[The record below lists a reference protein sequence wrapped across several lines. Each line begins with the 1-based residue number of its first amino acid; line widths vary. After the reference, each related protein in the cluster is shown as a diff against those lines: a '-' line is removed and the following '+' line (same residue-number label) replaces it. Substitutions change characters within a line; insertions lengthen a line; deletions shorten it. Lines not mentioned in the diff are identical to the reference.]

1 MKRICFIFLILL
13 GFIGNSLYAQ
23 ERRVTGTVTDFTD
36 GTSLPGVTVMVQGTN
51 IGTITD
57 SNGRYEL
64 NVPEGATLVFTFI
77 GMTRE
82 VRQVEDR
89 SVIDVSMTPDIA
101 TLQEIVV
108 VGYGVQRKREVTGA
122 ISSVSGDDLA
132 RVAMPS
138 FDTQL
143 AGRAAGVQVATGSG
157 VLGESPSI
165 NIRGVGSITS
175 GTQPLIVVDG
185 VPIISGDVG
194 RYASAN
200 ALGDINPQ
208 DIESIEI
215 LKDGSAT
222 AIYGSRAAN
231 GVILITTKRG
241 KVGTFQVNYN
251 NYFGV
256 AQPVNLFDLTNE
268 TQWLTLTEEMF
279 VNAGG
284 TNPAVATGLNTDW
297 QTAVLRTAA
306 FQQDHNVSLSGATDQ
321 TNYYFSMG
329 YTDQE
334 GVTRPNAMDRFT
346 FRANVEQK
354 FLNNNVTIGANTNL
368 SRAQYQGL
376 NTGENSLSG
385 NVFNAIRQLPNTPIY
400 NPDHPTGY
408 NIDEIAVN
416 LVGRGANNRGIDDNL
431 PNIRYVID
439 NNVNNSKVSRATL
452 STFGMIQFTPSL
464 FFRTQIAADIAMTES
479 HMYWDPEHGDGASVN
494 GRIYNTMDNFNRWN
508 VQNVLTYL
516 ETFADM
522 HSITL
527 TLVSEVQKQRYNYF
541 FSGGTDLSDVF
552 FRHNVIGGSYGTQLS
567 TGSMSENG
575 IISYA
580 GRFNYN
586 FDDRFFVQFSSR
598 YDGLSS
604 LPAANKWGFFP
615 GASVGWT
622 LSREAFMQDVD
633 WLSDLKIRA
642 SYAEVGNSSIG
653 NYPFAGLYS
662 GVRYADYT
670 GIGFTQMGND
680 QLKWETSKK
689 WDIGIDASILEGKYI
704 FTYDYFI
711 DDQDGLILDVP
722 TPPTMG
728 IPGNR
733 YAANIGSLRNMG
745 HEFSVTAN
753 LIRNFNFSWA
763 VDANLTLVKNEIN
776 SLVDDQP
783 ITLAYTII
791 DIGESIRSVYGY
803 DYVGVNAANGNPI
816 YRKGDGTYVQGN
828 IATQN
833 YRVYDPNNPGD
844 ISQPAA
850 LSAADDKIVFGP
862 SLPTYYGAIN
872 NRITWGNF
880 DFSAMI
886 RYSGGNYIMNRT
898 RADLTANSYT
908 NFGSE
913 MLGRWQSPENP
924 GDGWTP
930 KLWYGRTN
938 FINIQGQTNG
948 RFVEKADFIK
958 LQNLVVGY
966 TLPQQFTVRYGIERL
981 RVFAAGT
988 DLFMITDYTGIDPEM
1003 DRFGGVD
1010 WNGTPRQRT
1019 ITFGLNM
1026 SL

>member
-1 MKRICFIFLILL
+1 MKKICLIFAILV
-13 GFIGNSLYAQ
+13 FMGNVLVAQ
-23 ERRVTGTVTDFTD
+23 ERRITGTVTDAVD
-36 GTSLPGVTVMVQGTN
+36 GSTMPGVTISVQGTTQ
-51 IGTITD
+51 GTITD
-57 SNGRYEL
+57 TNGRYEIL
-64 NVPEGATLVFTFI
+64 VAEGSTLVYSFI
-77 GMTRE
+77 GMVTERRIVGTE
-82 VRQVEDR
+82 
-89 SVIDVSMTPDIA
+89 SVINVSLSMDLA

-108 VGYGVQRKREVTGA
+108 VGYGVQRKREVTGS
-122 ISSVSGDDLA
+122 ISSVSGEDLA
-132 RVAMPS
+132 RVAAPS

-157 VLGESPSI
+157 VLGEAPNI

-194 RYASAN
+194 RYAAAN

-241 KVGTFQVNYN
+241 KVGALQVNYN
-251 NYFGV
+251 NYFGI

-279 VNAGG
+279 VNAGAA
-284 TNPAVATGLNTDW
+284 NPTVATGLNTDW
-297 QTAVLRTAA
+297 QRAVLRTAA
-306 FQQDHNVSLSGATDQ
+306 FQQDHNISLSGATEQ
-321 TNYYFSMG
+321 TNYFFSMG
-329 YTDQE
+329 YTNQE
-334 GVTRPNAMDRFT
+334 GVTRPNAMERFT
-346 FRANVEQK
+346 FRSNLDQK
-354 FLNNNVTIGANTNL
+354 FLNNKVTVGANANL
-368 SRAQYQGL
+368 SRAQYNGL

-400 NPDHPTGY
+400 NADHPTGY

-416 LVGRGANNRGIDDNL
+416 LVGRGANTRGIDDNL

-439 NNVNNSKVSRATL
+439 HNMNNSKVSRATI
-452 STFGMIQFTPSL
+452 STFGMIEFLPTL
-464 FFRTQIAADIAMTES
+464 FFRTQLAADIAMSEG
-479 HMYWDPEHGDGASVN
+479 HMYWDPFHGDGASVN
-494 GRIYNTMDNFNRWN
+494 GRIYNTMDNYNRWN
-508 VQNVLTYL
+508 VQNVLTYM
-516 ETFADM
+516 ETFADV
-522 HSITL
+522 HSINL

-586 FDDRFFVQFSSR
+586 YDDRFFFQFSSR
-598 YDGLSS
+598 YDGLSA
-604 LPAANKWGFFP
+604 LPEVNKWGFFP

-622 LSREAFMQDVD
+622 LSREAFMQNVD

-653 NYPFAGLYS
+653 NYPYLGLYS

-689 WDIGIDASILEGKYI
+689 WDIGVDATLFEGRYI
-704 FTYDYFI
+704 FTYDFFL

-722 TPPTMG
+722 TPPSMG

-733 YAANIGSLRNMG
+733 YAANIGSLRNQG

-753 LIRNFNFSWA
+753 LIRNVGFTWA
-763 VDANLTLVKNEIN
+763 VDANLTFVRNEIN
-776 SLVDDQP
+776 TLVDDQP
-783 ITLAYTII
+783 ITLDYTII
-791 DIGESIRSVYGY
+791 DIGESIRSVYGF
-803 DYVGVNAANGNPI
+803 DYVGVNPANGNPI

-844 ISQPAA
+844 ISQPGV

-886 RYSGGNYIMNRT
+886 RYSGGNFLMNRT

-913 MLGRWQSPENP
+913 MMGRWVSAEEP

-930 KLWYGRTN
+930 KMWHGRTN

-966 TLPQQFTVRYGIERL
+966 TLPKQLTMRYGIERM
-981 RVFAAGT
+981 RVFAAGS

-1019 ITFGLNM
+1019 FTFGLNM